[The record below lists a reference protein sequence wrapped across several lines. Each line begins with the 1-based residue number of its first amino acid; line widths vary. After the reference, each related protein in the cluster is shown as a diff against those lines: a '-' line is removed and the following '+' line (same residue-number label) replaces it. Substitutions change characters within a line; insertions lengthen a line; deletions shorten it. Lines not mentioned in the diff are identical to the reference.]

1 MSMGPDDFEVQV
13 DVSIRNYQGR
23 GDLRLSERVTIPD
36 CTFADMAEILAGFH
50 GMAQAMADAKAKEAG
65 L

>member
-23 GDLRLSERVTIPD
+23 GDLRLSERVSIPD
-36 CTFADMAEILAGFH
+36 CTFADMAEILSSFH
-50 GMAQAMADAKAKEAG
+50 GLAAALAEAKQRAST
-65 L
+65 